1 MSVRNYTCP
10 NCSAPVAFASSVTVS
25 AVCGFCRSLVVRRDA
40 SVERM
45 GLMAQLPGD
54 ASPLR
59 IGTRGVFDGH
69 AFTLVGRVRMGYREG
84 SWTEW
89 CADFGN
95 GRWGWVA
102 EAQGVYE
109 VSFEVAPPEDF
120 PGVAAWKEL
129 APDEGQPLRL
139 NQSRLSEGRTEL
151 RVGREFR
158 LSGAGYRVRDVKQ
171 TEVLGAEGELTFTP
185 ASGRT
190 AVSGDLRG
198 AGTSFANVE
207 YSEEGIRMFLGRACR
222 FAELQFE
229 ELRPVPGW
237 TAGAETVRG
246 QSDPINCPQCGAA
259 TELRAAGLSM
269 CCVCHNCGATLDTS
283 HPRVQVLATAQK
295 RQHLKPVLP
304 IGVRGRL
311 DGVEYEVIGFL
322 QRRDAHLDRW
332 MEYLLFN
339 PMAGFRWLVTYAGHW
354 TLVETLLEDPQ
365 QAGEHRTFAGKPF
378 ALFARGTAQVTY
390 VLGEFYWQV
399 RIRERTQVADYIHP
413 PEVLSMEQYP
423 DLAEVTWSHGVYQD
437 PETVYRA
444 FGLQGRPPAPTG
456 AYLNQTNPHRE
467 KGRTLRW
474 LVPLF
479 LAAFLLVALGG

>member
-1 MSVRNYTCP
+1 MATLGRPMSVQNYTCP
-10 NCSAPVAFASSVTVS
+10 NCSAPVSFASSVTVS

-40 SVERM
+40 AVEKM

-54 ASPLR
+54 VSPLQ

-89 CADFGN
+89 CADFGG

-109 VSFEVAPPEDF
+109 VSFEVEPPDGF
-120 PGVAAWKEL
+120 PGVAAWKEQR
-129 APDEGQPLRL
+129 AEQGGELRL
-139 NQSRLSEGRTEL
+139 NQFRLAEGRAQL
-151 RVGREFR
+151 VVGRQFQ
-158 LSGAGYRVRDVKQ
+158 LSGTAYVVRDVKQ

-185 ASGRT
+185 LPGR
-190 AVSGDLRG
+190 AAISGDLRG
-198 AGTSFANVE
+198 PGTAFANVE
-207 YSEEGIRMFLGRACR
+207 YSGEGVRMFLGRACR
-222 FAELQFE
+222 FAELQFGP
-229 ELRPVPGW
+229 LRPVPGW
-237 TAGAETVRG
+237 TAEAETIRG

-269 CCVCHNCGATLDTS
+269 CCVCANCGSTLDTS
-283 HPRVQVLATAQK
+283 HPRVQVLAIAEK

-304 IGVRGRL
+304 IGRRGTL
-311 DGVEYEVIGFL
+311 GGVEYEVIGFL
-322 QRRDAHLDRW
+322 QRRDQHQDRW

-339 PMAGFRWLVTYAGHW
+339 PMAGFRWLVTYGGHW
-354 TLVETLLEDPQ
+354 TLVETLVEDPRE
-365 QAGEHRTFAGKPF
+365 AGEDMAYDGRPF

-413 PEVLSMEQYP
+413 PEVLSLERYP

-437 PETVYRA
+437 PAAIYRA
-444 FGLQGRPPAPTG
+444 FGLPETPPPPSG
-456 AYLNQTNPHRE
+456 AYLNQPNPHQE
-467 KGRTLRW
+467 KG
-474 LVPLF
+474 
-479 LAAFLLVALGG
+479 